1 MALIASLK
9 TIIEGKRMNRL
20 AVLFLALTACG
31 TGGDNDPD
39 AGGTG
44 PVAPDGGPVAGG
56 ALALEFSHEIQ
67 GQPMTINNAST
78 LADGSPISFS
88 TFRYW
93 FSNLVLVGD
102 AGVTDYVVPDCY
114 YLIEQTLDSTRVRI
128 DLSDVPSGRYLG
140 LRFNVGVDEARN
152 HSLDTLAGELSA
164 GVGMSWNWN
173 SGFIF
178 MKAEGE
184 VGLNSGGFEKS
195 FTFHIGRDE
204 SLREVELEHAFEVSA
219 DSGAQL
225 RLRAELTQ
233 LFEGITRENNLS
245 ILGGSVAQTIADNYG
260 AMWSVEASN

>member
-9 TIIEGKRMNRL
+9 TTIEGKDMNRL
-20 AVLFLALTACG
+20 TLVCLALTACG
-31 TGGDNDPD
+31 APADSFPDVGGS
-39 AGGTG
+39 G
-44 PVAPDGGPVAGG
+44 PPAPDGGPVAAG

-67 GQPMTINNAST
+67 GQPMTINNAAT
-78 LADGSPISFS
+78 LEDGSPITFS
-88 TFRYW
+88 ALRYW

-102 AGVTDYVVPDCY
+102 VGVADHVVPDCY
-114 YLIEQTLDSTRVRI
+114 YLIEQTRGTTRVRI
-128 DLSDVPSGRYLG
+128 DLTDLPAGQYRG
-140 LRFNVGVDEARN
+140 LRFNVGVDEAHN
-152 HSLDTLAGELSA
+152 HSLDTLAGELNA

-184 VGLNSGGFEKS
+184 VGLSSDGFEKS

-204 SLREVELEHAFEVSA
+204 SLREVELDQVFQVGS
-219 DSGAQL
+219 DRGAQL

-233 LFEGITRENNLS
+233 IFDGLTRENNLS

>member
-39 AGGTG
+39 AGGSG

-93 FSNLVLVGD
+93 FS
-102 AGVTDYVVPDCY
+102 
-114 YLIEQTLDSTRVRI
+114 IW
-128 DLSDVPSGRYLG
+128 
-140 LRFNVGVDEARN
+140 F
-152 HSLDTLAGELSA
+152 
-164 GVGMSWNWN
+164 
-173 SGFIF
+173 
-178 MKAEGE
+178 
-184 VGLNSGGFEKS
+184 
-195 FTFHIGRDE
+195 
-204 SLREVELEHAFEVSA
+204 
-219 DSGAQL
+219 
-225 RLRAELTQ
+225 
-233 LFEGITRENNLS
+233 
-245 ILGGSVAQTIADNYG
+245 
-260 AMWSVEASN
+260 WSVMLA